1 MGCFDFHLFPP
12 KSKPGRKKG
21 KGSEMCCIGK
31 REEAEFLI
39 TEVEIT
45 EQKLNNLDKVQLSE
59 EYFVQVYNEIS
70 NE

>member
-1 MGCFDFHLFPP
+1 
-12 KSKPGRKKG
+12 
-21 KGSEMCCIGK
+21 MCCIGK

-39 TEVEIT
+39 TEVEIA